1 MLKLGLQNLVGLTM
15 NDNLLTICFQH
26 CRVNAVDA
34 EEMYKSVRVLCE
46 FILKE
51 FSEESVEETEAL
63 NNLTTIPLL
72 VEYVQSQTFM

>member
-1 MLKLGLQNLVGLTM
+1 M
-15 NDNLLTICFQH
+15 NDNLLTICFH
-26 CRVNAVDA
+26 HLRVNTIET

-46 FILKE
+46 SILRE

-72 VEYVQSQTFM
+72 FEYVQSQTSM